1 MEQEK
6 FDIRKLYVHQKKK
19 TQQKK
24 ELYESVMKK
33 VHYRIEGVASRS
45 ETQCLFQVPE
55 FMLGMPLYDSFHC
68 SGYVIERLK
77 KEGFHVQYM
86 HPNWI
91 HINWSKHLIEP
102 FVEEIEKKEKLNN
115 NFNHKKN
122 MNTSGLTDFTSIL
135 SSPPEQKPTM
145 DYKPTGK
152 LFDI

>member
-19 TQQKK
+19 SDQKK
-24 ELYESVMKK
+24 ALYESVMKK

-55 FMLGMPLYDSFHC
+55 FMLGMPLYDSFQC

-86 HPNWI
+86 HPNWL

-102 FVEEIEKKEKLNN
+102 FVEEIEKKEKQTE
-115 NFNHKKN
+115 FISKKPVHD
-122 MNTSGLTDFTSIL
+122 SPGLTDFSSIL
-135 SSPPEQKPTM
+135 SSEPEKKTL
-145 DYKPTGK
+145 DYQPTGK